1 MDCKKVGALIAQLRK
16 GKNITQKQLADRLN
30 ISDRAVSKWERG
42 LGLPD
47 VSILSE
53 VAEMLGI
60 TVETL
65 LCGEVSEN
73 DLNGGNMKETKYYV
87 CKSCGNIALSTGNA
101 EISCCGKKM
110 TAETPQKANDEN
122 TVEIHEVENEL
133 YITSRHPMTKE
144 HYISFAA
151 FADGGSLY
159 MAKQYPEWDFQLRLP
174 RRKHGMLIW
183 YCTRHGLFYKYM

>member
-1 MDCKKVGALIAQLRK
+1 MDCKKVGELIAQLRK
-16 GKNITQKQLADRLN
+16 DKNITQKQLADRLN

-73 DLNGGNMKETKYYV
+73 DLNGGNMK
-87 CKSCGNIALSTGNA
+87 
-101 EISCCGKKM
+101 
-110 TAETPQKANDEN
+110 
-122 TVEIHEVENEL
+122 
-133 YITSRHPMTKE
+133 
-144 HYISFAA
+144 
-151 FADGGSLY
+151 
-159 MAKQYPEWDFQLRLP
+159 
-174 RRKHGMLIW
+174 
-183 YCTRHGLFYKYM
+183 